1 MVNLYFLCLLLS
13 LNKFIFALKVGAYL
27 PESFEEV
34 FFQLSEASKVNY
46 PIPKE
51 GFYQFSA
58 DSSKTPAL
66 RYVIQCT
73 HSEIFYFLVPEP
85 STDIVLAFHL
95 VGKSCLWVTLKVEII
110 VSHAAMK

>member
-1 MVNLYFLCLLLS
+1 MVNLYFLCLFLS
-13 LNKFIFALKVGAYL
+13 LTKFIFALKVGAYL

-85 STDIVLAFHL
+85 STDIVLAFHR